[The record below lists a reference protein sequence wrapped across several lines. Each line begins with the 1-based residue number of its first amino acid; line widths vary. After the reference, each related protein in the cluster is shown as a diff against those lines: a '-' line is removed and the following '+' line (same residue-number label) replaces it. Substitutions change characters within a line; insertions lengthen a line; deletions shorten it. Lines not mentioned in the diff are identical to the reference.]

1 MVFPQN
7 IDLRERYFA
16 KYIIFTKL
24 QISHEK
30 TFWRAHESTL
40 HVGLR
45 QNYMKI
51 YIKVSML
58 HIMGMKTGLSDE
70 SKAVI
75 Q

>member
-30 TFWRAHESTL
+30 TF
-40 HVGLR
+40 
-45 QNYMKI
+45 
-51 YIKVSML
+51 
-58 HIMGMKTGLSDE
+58 
-70 SKAVI
+70 
-75 Q
+75 